1 MKFTMSGFNQ
11 KKLIEFGL
19 DLKDAALL
27 RYFIDFKDTNSMSM
41 IIVDNK
47 PYYWVKYEHLKNDL
61 PILGINNND
70 ALRRRLKKLE
80 SAGILGHYHK
90 LEEGSYSY
98 YCVGD
103 NYKNLLVSD
112 DEIVDFNNYTPPT
125 QKSHPSDSKV
135 APLRPE
141 SRTPPT
147 EKSEQNNPST
157 KDKSTKDNNKK
168 EKKKKTEFDVE
179 IENYTSSENLRE
191 ALYEF
196 IKARKAIKAQ
206 MTTMALKKLLNR
218 LDSLATDDN
227 KKIEILNISIMNG
240 WKGIFPLN
248 QNKNPTFDKNIKDT
262 RGFNN
267 FKPREYDY
275 DALEKKLLGW

>member
-125 QKSHPSDSKV
+125 QKSHPSDQKV
-135 APLRPE
+135 VPLRLK
-141 SRTPPT
+141 SR
-147 EKSEQNNPST
+147 
-157 KDKSTKDNNKK
+157 NKIIHLLK
-168 EKKKKTEFDVE
+168 INLLKIIIKKKK
-179 IENYTSSENLRE
+179 R
-191 ALYEF
+191 
-196 IKARKAIKAQ
+196 
-206 MTTMALKKLLNR
+206 KKLNLMLKLR
-218 LDSLATDDN
+218 IIHQV
-227 KKIEILNISIMNG
+227 KI
-240 WKGIFPLN
+240 
-248 QNKNPTFDKNIKDT
+248 
-262 RGFNN
+262 
-267 FKPREYDY
+267 
-275 DALEKKLLGW
+275 